1 MLLIQTYN
9 HVNIFFCYLLTV
21 YLILYRDLI
30 DCILAICSSM
40 GAISERD
47 RDLLRAYKEVLS
59 EIEYP
64 FSLSDVMERT
74 VRKPAK
80 RFYSSTKYAYMCVKA
95 LKEDKPV
102 RYQQS
107 EKGRMILE
115 VWKRVQ
121 EEEILHPNEKL
132 DTIVE
137 MVMDSPAPE
146 FYLKPSSAEV
156 ILCKAK
162 RKQRF
167 IEEQKI
173 KSRYE
178 RIQRRKA
185 RKL

>member
-1 MLLIQTYN
+1 MET
-9 HVNIFFCYLLTV
+9 
-21 YLILYRDLI
+21 
-30 DCILAICSSM
+30 
-40 GAISERD
+40 ISERD
-47 RDLLRAYKEVLS
+47 RDLLRAYKEVLQ
-59 EIEYP
+59 EVEYP
-64 FSLSDVMERT
+64 FSLNSVMELT

-80 RFYSSTKYAYMCVKA
+80 RFYSSTRYAYMCVKA
-95 LKEDKPV
+95 LKEGMPV

-107 EKGRMILE
+107 EKERMIRE

-121 EEEILHPNEKL
+121 QEEILRPNMKL
-132 DTIVE
+132 DVIVE
-137 MVMDSPAPE
+137 LVMGRPAPE

-167 IEEQKI
+167 IEEQNI
-173 KSRYE
+173 LSRYE

>member
-1 MLLIQTYN
+1 MDCALITCDN
-9 HVNIFFCYLLTV
+9 MS
-21 YLILYRDLI
+21 D
-30 DCILAICSSM
+30 
-40 GAISERD
+40 ISERD
-47 RDLLRAYKEVLS
+47 IDLLRAYKEVLS

-74 VRKPAK
+74 VRKPAR

-95 LKEDKPV
+95 LKEGKPV

-107 EKGRMILE
+107 EKERMIRE

-121 EEEILHPNEKL
+121 QEEILRPNMKL
-132 DTIVE
+132 DAIVE
-137 MVMDSPAPE
+137 LVMDRPAPE

-173 KSRYE
+173 QSRYE